1 MPADLKVSNLSPQV
15 QGTRGHQLAMYV
27 VFENH
32 LPMLADYPE
41 AFQGQ
46 GGFEFLTTV
55 PANWDETR
63 VLMAELD
70 RVLVVARR
78 RGNVWYL
85 GGMTGDKS
93 ASVDLPLAFLGDGD
107 FTAELLLD
115 AAGDDPTKLE
125 NRQLNAN
132 ANASLRIEIPA
143 GGGFVATVRQKK

>member
-1 MPADLKVSNLSPQV
+1 
-15 QGTRGHQLAMYV
+15 MYV